1 MKAKTTLMSLAVVLS
16 MASLVASAEEA
27 STSFSWGDVT
37 FQPRAYVGY
46 ADYSLESGT
55 GTFIT
60 SVGND
65 PPVSI
70 SRKLSFDAQGDSKI
84 HSTGFLGGLG
94 ATVATG
100 HFFGDIY
107 YQSTLNETVYSSQ
120 DLTLPN
126 NSVASYSDVDAQH
139 SDWAI
144 SLGYRINDQWSVFA
158 GYKSGKTEWDQSV
171 RLNRPAP
178 DSRVLQDGNF
188 NLEFEQDGPF
198 IGTSYSFLIGP
209 GALTIKAA
217 YAYLDGTYTSDFNSV
232 CRPPNTNCPDTPKLA
247 LQQFNLN
254 GNSNAFSFGLSW
266 TQSLTDNFGM
276 SIGANYQR
284 YEFDTSGSG
293 SITNFIG
300 NQAVQTITFNNVPLT
315 EELFTLTAS
324 LTYMF

>member
-1 MKAKTTLMSLAVVLS
+1 MKIALVSSMLVLNAMSLS
-16 MASLVASAEEA
+16 ASAEE
-27 STSFSWGDVT
+27 FSWRDIS
-37 FQPRAYVGY
+37 FQPRAYIGY
-46 ADYSLESGT
+46 SNYSLESGT
-55 GTFIT
+55 GTFVT
-60 SVGND
+60 VAENAL
-65 PPVSI
+65 PVSE
-70 SRKLSFDAQGDSKI
+70 SRKLSFDLQGDSKI

-107 YQSTLNETVYSSQ
+107 YQSTLSETVYPSQ
-120 DLTLPN
+120 EQILPGN
-126 NSVASYSDVDAQH
+126 NINSLGNVDAQH
-139 SDWAI
+139 SDWAV
-144 SLGYRINDQWSVFA
+144 SLGYQINDQWSIFA
-158 GYKSGKTEWDQSV
+158 GYKSGKTEWDQSFHV
-171 RLNRPAP
+171 NRPAP
-178 DSRVLQDGNF
+178 DSRVVQDGNF

-232 CRPPNTNCPDTPKLA
+232 CRPPNGECSTAPTPV

-254 GNSNAFSFGLSW
+254 GDSNAFSFGLSW
-266 TQSLTDNFGM
+266 TQSLTSSLGL

-293 SITNFIG
+293 SITNLLG
-300 NQAVQTITFNNVPLT
+300 NTVLGTTTVNNVPLT

-324 LTYMF
+324 LTYIF